1 MLKAQSHTHIQTHTH
16 THTDAYTYRHIHI
29 RTYTHSYTYI
39 HSLSYTYTFV
49 DTHTDK
55 MGVQCR
61 EALLVAL
68 KTLPPDDVRDGGRRT
83 TWLLFEAQDSAVFTH
98 NTLFFLCTADR
109 YA

>member
-1 MLKAQSHTHIQTHTH
+1 
-16 THTDAYTYRHIHI
+16 
-29 RTYTHSYTYI
+29 
-39 HSLSYTYTFV
+39 
-49 DTHTDK
+49 
-55 MGVQCR
+55 MGVQRR

-68 KTLPPDDVRDGGRRT
+68 KTLPPDVRDVREGGRRT